1 MKQGDAKL
9 KEATL
14 NGERTIPQTAS
25 AGQEVIA
32 RELSELLSDWDELA
46 DCLGDAQKTL
56 THTLEAQVAYNTSCD
71 SLSKWMKTLEGKVKD
86 VELKSSLQDKL
97 AQVEKLKVSYNSD
110 EPCNFDIACFNHV
123 EYN

>member
-1 MKQGDAKL
+1 M
-9 KEATL
+9 
-14 NGERTIPQTAS
+14 
-25 AGQEVIA
+25 
-32 RELSELLSDWDELA
+32 
-46 DCLGDAQKTL
+46 
-56 THTLEAQVAYNTSCD
+56 AYNTSCD

-110 EPCNFDIACFNHV
+110 EHCNFDIACFNHV